1 MRDGIDQ
8 RNATNQSRVERPS
21 FFEPTSTS
29 SPRSRLAILNEGRGK
44 ENVNPNTN
52 AAVSRVTSLRVNEAN
67 IDL

>member
-29 SPRSRLAILNEGRGK
+29 SPRARLAILNEGRGK
-44 ENVNPNTN
+44 ENANPNTN